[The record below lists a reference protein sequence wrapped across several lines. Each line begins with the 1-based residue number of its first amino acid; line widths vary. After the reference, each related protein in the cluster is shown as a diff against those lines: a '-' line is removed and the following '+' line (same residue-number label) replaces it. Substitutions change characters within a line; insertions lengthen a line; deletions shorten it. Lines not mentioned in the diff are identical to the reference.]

1 MIFGT
6 DRNEL
11 RQMYVDAWR
20 KSCAGEI
27 LSPLEA
33 QIAQVIQDHPEYQ
46 PAMST
51 DTLDESFLPE
61 GGETN
66 PFLACIL
73 RCGRPT
79 RSCTWACILRCG
91 SRLRPTGR
99 QESRKYLNCCA
110 RKAGTG
116 MRLNTKALDCL
127 AEALWTAQ
135 NNNTAPDEQAYL
147 ESLRRLAS
155 LTGIA
160 RWERANKG
168 LQLAPMSLRGAQRTP
183 STIHSPGANVS
194 LDARSAPEGPAI
206 VRSVAGQPT
215 SMRSL
220 HACNRLL
227 RFARSQRQ
235 FFFARPSGRDCFRCN
250 IVRRNL
256 V

>member
-66 PFLACIL
+66 PFLHMGLHLAV
-73 RCGRPT
+73 REQVAT
-79 RSCTWACILRCG
+79 N
-91 SRLRPTGR
+91 RPTGIA
-99 QESRKYLNCCA
+99 EVFELLRKKSGDRHA
-110 RKAGTG
+110 AEHQT
-116 MRLNTKALDCL
+116 LDCL

-155 LTGIA
+155 
-160 RWERANKG
+160 
-168 LQLAPMSLRGAQRTP
+168 
-183 STIHSPGANVS
+183 
-194 LDARSAPEGPAI
+194 
-206 VRSVAGQPT
+206 
-215 SMRSL
+215 
-220 HACNRLL
+220 
-227 RFARSQRQ
+227 
-235 FFFARPSGRDCFRCN
+235 
-250 IVRRNL
+250 
-256 V
+256 